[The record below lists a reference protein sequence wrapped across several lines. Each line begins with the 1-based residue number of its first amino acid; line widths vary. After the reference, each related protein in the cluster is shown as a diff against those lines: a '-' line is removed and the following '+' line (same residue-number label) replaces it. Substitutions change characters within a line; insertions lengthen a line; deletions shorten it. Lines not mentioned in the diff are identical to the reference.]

1 MKDSNTNAANMNAI
15 LKELKVQ
22 GVAHSSEAGEAL
34 ESAGGFD
41 AETLCAVTS
50 IAAAQLR
57 DIGDVLSAGRLERWY
72 LVTEQQ
78 AYYVSERSDSRLVA
92 AGEAVK
98 NAEATSKALHR
109 AAR

>member
-1 MKDSNTNAANMNAI
+1 MDAI

-22 GVAHSSEAGEAL
+22 GVARSSEAGETL
-34 ESAGGFD
+34 DSAGAFD
-41 AETLCAVTS
+41 AETLCAVAS
-50 IAAAQLR
+50 VSAGQLR
-57 DIGDVLSAGRLERWY
+57 DIGDLLSAGRLERWY
-72 LVTEQQ
+72 LVTELQS
-78 AYYVSERSDSRLVA
+78 YYVSERSGSRLVA

>member
-1 MKDSNTNAANMNAI
+1 MDV
-15 LKELKVQ
+15 LLRELKVQ
-22 GVAHSSEAGEAL
+22 GVARSSDAGEAL
-34 ESAGGFD
+34 DAAGTFD
-41 AETLCAVTS
+41 LETLCAVAS
-50 IAAAQLR
+50 VSAVQLR
-57 DIGDVLSAGRLERWY
+57 EIGDLLCAGRLERWY

-78 AYYVSERSDSRLVA
+78 SYYVSERTGSRLVA

>member
-1 MKDSNTNAANMNAI
+1 MDAI

-22 GVAHSSEAGEAL
+22 GVALSSDAGETL
-34 ESAGGFD
+34 DSAGTFD
-41 AETLCAVTS
+41 VETLCAV
-50 IAAAQLR
+50 AAVSAGQLR
-57 DIGDVLSAGRLERWY
+57 DIGDLLAAGRLERWY

-78 AYYVSERSDSRLVA
+78 SYYVSERSGSRLVA

-109 AAR
+109 SGR

>member
-1 MKDSNTNAANMNAI
+1 MDAI

-22 GVAHSSEAGEAL
+22 GVALSSEAGEAL
-34 ESAGGFD
+34 ESAGTFD
-41 AETLCAVTS
+41 ADTVCAVAS
-50 IAAAQLR
+50 VAAGQLR

-78 AYYVSERSDSRLVA
+78 AYYVSERSGSRVVA
-92 AGEAVK
+92 MGEAVK

>member
-1 MKDSNTNAANMNAI
+1 MDAL

-22 GVAHSSEAGEAL
+22 GVALSSEAGEAL
-34 ESAGGFD
+34 ESAGAFD
-41 AETLCAVTS
+41 AETLCAVAS
-50 IAAAQLR
+50 VAAGQLR

-78 AYYVSERSDSRLVA
+78 AYYVSERSGSRLVA
-92 AGEAVK
+92 AGETVK

>member
-1 MKDSNTNAANMNAI
+1 MKENMDAL

-22 GVAHSSEAGEAL
+22 GVARSSDGGEAL
-34 ESAGGFD
+34 ESAGSFD
-41 AETLCAVTS
+41 LDTLCAVAS
-50 IAAAQLR
+50 VVAGQLR
-57 DIGDVLSAGRLERWY
+57 EIGDVLSAGRLERWY

-78 AYYVSERSDSRLVA
+78 AYYISERASSRFVA

-109 AAR
+109 AGR

>member
-1 MKDSNTNAANMNAI
+1 MEAI

-22 GVAHSSEAGEAL
+22 GVAHSSDAGEAL
-34 ESAGGFD
+34 DSAGSFD
-41 AETLCAVTS
+41 VETLCAVAS
-50 IAAAQLR
+50 VSAGQLR
-57 DIGDVLSAGRLERWY
+57 EIGDLLAAGKLERWY

-78 AYYVSERSDSRLVA
+78 AYYVSERGGSRFVA

-109 AAR
+109 AGR

>member
-1 MKDSNTNAANMNAI
+1 MEAI

-22 GVAHSSEAGEAL
+22 GVAQSSEAGEAL
-34 ESAGGFD
+34 DSAGAFD
-41 AETLCAVTS
+41 VETLCAVAS
-50 IAAAQLR
+50 VSAGQLR
-57 DIGDVLSAGRLERWY
+57 EVGDVLSAGRLERWY

-78 AYYVSERSDSRLVA
+78 AYYVSERAGSRLVA